1 MVDQMQLV
9 RFDDPEYL
17 TCELTLECA
26 DLGNDASFRQ
36 PFQRGGSVRDDRTV
50 PEVVIPELG
59 REMYQALSQNDSG
72 SFDSSS

>member
-26 DLGNDASFRQ
+26 DLGNDAAFRQ
-36 PFQRGGSVRDDRTV
+36 PFQEGGSVRDDRTV
-50 PEVVIPELG
+50 MPETSVQNEVIATAASAISAI
-59 REMYQALSQNDSG
+59 QTVC
-72 SFDSSS
+72 F

>member
-17 TCELTLECA
+17 TCKLTLECA
-26 DLGNDASFRQ
+26 DLGNDAAFRQ
-36 PFQRGGSVRDDRTV
+36 PFQKGGSVRDDRTV
-50 PEVVIPELG
+50 PEVVISELG
-59 REMYQALSQNDSG
+59 RELYQALSQNDSG